1 MFTFNK
7 IYYIYERRLRKKY
20 SFFSLVNDKPTPT
33 QLSPLWLMCNYLA
46 IGEWSKW
53 GFSRRFWNPKSIH
66 SNRIFWDNF
75 YVKNAMWL
83 YTPNHHLSKK
93 VGSKFYCHE
102 FSDQERSWKI
112 VFSKFMAKK
121 FETIQIKMTLT
132 ENQFLIFFSF
142 SPKLIPFLSS
152 LISNSFYRLANSES
166 LPLFCNFSQNIQY

>member
-66 SNRIFWDNF
+66 SNRIFWDIFN
-75 YVKNAMWL
+75 VKNAIWL

-102 FSDQERSWKI
+102 LREIEFFLSKTSY
-112 VFSKFMAKK
+112 FSKFIAIK
-121 FETIQIKMTLT
+121 FEPNQIKMTLT

-152 LISNSFYRLANSES
+152 LISNSFFFTGYSIFL
-166 LPLFCNFSQNIQY
+166 QNLQFW

>member
-1 MFTFNK
+1 
-7 IYYIYERRLRKKY
+7 
-20 SFFSLVNDKPTPT
+20 
-33 QLSPLWLMCNYLA
+33 MCNYLA

-93 VGSKFYCHE
+93 VGSKFFYHE
-102 FSDQERSWKI
+102 FRAIVFYQTHQVTWFWVRWPWKI

-152 LISNSFYRLANSES
+152 LISNSFYRLASSES